1 MDAIFLKG
9 KFMFKI
15 IGMID
20 KKVWE
25 VKFDSAKEVE
35 MVMRDIDKRVEE
47 GVFKNVYF
55 DVEKNGVLLRKYEW
69 I

>member
-1 MDAIFLKG
+1 
-9 KFMFKI
+9 MFKI

-20 KKVWE
+20 KEIWE
-25 VKFDSAKEVE
+25 VEFDTAKEVE
-35 MVMRDIDKRVEE
+35 MAMKDIDKRVEE

-55 DVEKNGVLLRKYEW
+55 DIEKNNMLLRRYEW

>member
-1 MDAIFLKG
+1 
-9 KFMFKI
+9 MFKI

-20 KKVWE
+20 KEIWE
-25 VKFDSAKEVE
+25 VKFDTAKEVE
-35 MVMRDIDKRVEE
+35 MAMKDIDKRVEE

-55 DVEKNGVLLRKYEW
+55 DIEKNNVLLRRYEW

>member
-1 MDAIFLKG
+1 
-9 KFMFKI
+9 MFKI

-20 KKVWE
+20 KEIWE
-25 VKFDSAKEVE
+25 VEFDTAKEVE
-35 MVMRDIDKRVEE
+35 MAMKDIDKRVKE

-55 DVEKNGVLLRKYEW
+55 DIEKNNVLLRRYEW